1 MPAKR
6 RHCVGKMKRS
16 TSDKTKKRLA
26 IKQVKIE
33 AKKKDMLQKRRKLK

>member
-26 IKQVKIE
+26 VKKVMVE
-33 AKKKDMLQKRRKLK
+33 AKKKDMQQKRRKIK